1 MVVMESDSQHDIGG
15 TFSSLHMPNVVRIW
29 QELAH
34 LTPNTPQIQLWCA
47 WSKLNMDEI
56 FNFKIHLR
64 CVDVPKIF
72 LLKSLNAQ

>member
-34 LTPNTPQIQLWCA
+34 LHYENRSTKTFRPTDILR
-47 WSKLNMDEI
+47 I
-56 FNFKIHLR
+56 FTKFQFGVFHCDFFSVTN
-64 CVDVPKIF
+64 
-72 LLKSLNAQ
+72 